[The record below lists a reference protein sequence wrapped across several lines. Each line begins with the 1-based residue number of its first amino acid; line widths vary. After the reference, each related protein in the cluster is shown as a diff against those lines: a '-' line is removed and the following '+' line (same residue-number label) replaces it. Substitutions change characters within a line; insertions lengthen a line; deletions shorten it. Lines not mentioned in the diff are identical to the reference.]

1 MSSLFEISEIMDQ
14 ITNHLIDTGGEL
26 TEEVEELL
34 IITQDELKSKS
45 SDYAYMIRSLEY
57 DNTIVDQ
64 EIKRLNQIKKT
75 RQNVIQRLKM
85 TLSAALIRFEVDEI
99 KTPTI
104 KINFRRSQTLD
115 IFNTEEIDKKYR
127 TEVITL
133 DVDRKQ
139 IKEDLKDGKK
149 VEGARLLTHQNLQ
162 IK

>member
-34 IITQDELKSKS
+34 IITQEELKSKS
-45 SDYAYMIRSLEY
+45 SDYAYMIHSLEY

-99 KTPTI
+99 KTPTL
-104 KINFRRSQTLD
+104 KINFRRSQTL
-115 IFNTEEIDKKYR
+115 EILSID
-127 TEVITL
+127 
-133 DVDRKQ
+133 
-139 IKEDLKDGKK
+139 
-149 VEGARLLTHQNLQ
+149 
-162 IK
+162 

>member
-34 IITQDELKSKS
+34 IITQEELKSKS
-45 SDYAYMIRSLEY
+45 SDYAYMIHSLEY

-99 KTPTI
+99 KTPTL
-104 KINFRRSQTLD
+104 KINFRRSQTLEILSID
-115 IFNTEEIDKKYR
+115 SIDKKYH
-127 TEVITL
+127 TEVITH
-133 DVDRKQ
+133 DVNKKQ
-139 IKEDLKDGKK
+139 IKEDLKNGKE
-149 VEGARLLTHQNLQ
+149 VDGARLLTHQNLQ
-162 IK
+162 IR

>member
-34 IITQDELKSKS
+34 IITQEELKSKS
-45 SDYAYMIRSLEY
+45 SDYAYMIHSLEY

-99 KTPTI
+99 KTPTL
-104 KINFRRSQTLD
+104 KINFRRSQTLEILSID
-115 IFNTEEIDKKYR
+115 SIDKKYH
-127 TEVITL
+127 TEVITH
-133 DVDRKQ
+133 DVNKKQ
-139 IKEDLKDGKK
+139 IKEDLKNGKE
-149 VEGARLLTHQNLQ
+149 VDGARLLTHQNLQ